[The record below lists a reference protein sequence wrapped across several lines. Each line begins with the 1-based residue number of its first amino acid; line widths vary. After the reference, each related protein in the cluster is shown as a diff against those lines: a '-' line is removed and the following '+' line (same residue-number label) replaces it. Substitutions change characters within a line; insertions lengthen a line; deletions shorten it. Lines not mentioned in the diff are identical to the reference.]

1 MFPHMKL
8 LAQLLYPFFFFIAFF
23 SNSVRLLLDF
33 PSINPVRLPQK
44 NFMFSHMFLWVFFFL
59 DVLMLNVS
67 CEMGFIFIFFGST
80 DTGCF
85 LRIVI
90 LVFIYFLCWLFLWED
105 CDFSFFFSV
114 KMFGVVFLLKTQNF
128 SNFPMWD
135 AWVLDAWKRV
145 FSSLCSFF
153 SFPIRLT
160 HLW

>member
-1 MFPHMKL
+1 MIDTYLIKPPFTLIYLFLLLLFFPTTRFVSPLHLPILSASPFSSFKIFSHMKL
-8 LAQLLYPFFFFIAFF
+8 LAQLHCLLFFFFSQLFF
-23 SNSVRLLLDF
+23 PNSVRLLLDF

-90 LVFIYFLCWLFLWED
+90 LVFIFFFYVGCFCERIVISV
-105 CDFSFFFSV
+105 FSF
-114 KMFGVVFLLKTQNF
+114 L
-128 SNFPMWD
+128 
-135 AWVLDAWKRV
+135 
-145 FSSLCSFF
+145 
-153 SFPIRLT
+153 
-160 HLW
+160 